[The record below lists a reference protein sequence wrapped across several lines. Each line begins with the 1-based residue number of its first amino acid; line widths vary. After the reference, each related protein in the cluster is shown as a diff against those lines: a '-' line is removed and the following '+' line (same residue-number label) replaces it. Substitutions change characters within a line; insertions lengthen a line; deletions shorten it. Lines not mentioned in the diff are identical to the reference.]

1 MTYEYVA
8 RLAPINKT
16 LDVVDPHS
24 GERMAEQFTEWT
36 FQGDREHPER
46 IRLDLDHCNRD
57 AGRVTGLHVACGWW
71 VARFRVNHTLMG
83 ALAEDKLHIGANVSI
98 GFDPILQVPMG
109 HSDVRQYQM
118 AKLNEVSIVKSSAY
132 EGAKVISMIAMI
144 PTRRRATST
153 VATSHAEPW
162 LRDAQKEAAT
172 RGSLV
177 RPGSGYV
184 IGVR

>member
-1 MTYEYVA
+1 MIYEYVA
-8 RLAPINKT
+8 RLAPIGKT

-24 GERMAEQFTEWT
+24 GERMAEQFTAWT
-36 FQGDREHPER
+36 FLGDREHPER

-71 VARFRVNHTLMG
+71 IARFRVNFSLMG
-83 ALAEDKLHIGANVSI
+83 ALAEDRLHVGRCVSI
-98 GFDPILQVPMG
+98 GFDPILEVPMG

-118 AKLNEVSIVKSSAY
+118 ATLNEISIVRSSAY
-132 EGAKVISMIAMI
+132 AGAKVISMIAMT
-144 PTRRRATST
+144 PTRRRTTST

-162 LRDAQKEAAT
+162 LRDAQIEAAA

-177 RPGSGYV
+177 RPGIGYV
-184 IGVR
+184 TGVR